1 MNPAHIHLLVTHL
14 PIFGSI
20 LGSIVLALGIKAN
33 SQTAKVAA
41 YYVLIISALGGVVAY
56 VTGEEAEEVV
66 EHIDGIAKEIIEV
79 HEESAIW
86 ALICS
91 VVLGLLSITGIY
103 FIRRRPVLARKISV
117 IVLLIAL
124 FSFIVTVRTGYLG
137 GQIRHTEIMGK

>member
-1 MNPAHIHLLVTHL
+1 M
-14 PIFGSI
+14 
-20 LGSIVLALGIKAN
+20 
-33 SQTAKVAA
+33 
-41 YYVLIISALGGVVAY
+41 
-56 VTGEEAEEVV
+56 TGEEAEEIV

-91 VVLGLLSITGIY
+91 IVLGLLSLTGIY
-103 FIRRRPVLARKISV
+103 FVRRKPVLSRKISV
-117 IVLLIAL
+117 IALLIAL

>member
-1 MNPAHIHLLVTHL
+1 MSPAHIHLLVTHL

-33 SQTAKVAA
+33 SQTAKLAA

-56 VTGEEAEEVV
+56 MTGEEAEEIV

-91 VVLGLLSITGIY
+91 IVLGLLSLTGIY
-103 FIRRRPVLARKISV
+103 FVRRKPVLSRKISV
-117 IVLLIAL
+117 IALLIAL

>member
-14 PIFGSI
+14 PVFGSI
-20 LGSIVLALGIKAN
+20 LGSIVLALGVKAN
-33 SQTAKVAA
+33 SQTTKLAA

-56 VTGEEAEEVV
+56 MTGEEAEEIV

-91 VVLGLLSITGIY
+91 IVLGLLSVIGIY
-103 FIRRRPVLARKISV
+103 FTRRKAVLGRKISV
-117 IVLLIAL
+117 IALLIAL

-137 GQIRHTEIMGK
+137 GQIRHTEIIGK

>member
-14 PIFGSI
+14 PVFGSI
-20 LGSIVLALGIKAN
+20 LGSIVLALGVKAN
-33 SQTAKVAA
+33 SQTAKLAA

-56 VTGEEAEEVV
+56 MTGEEAEEIV

-91 VVLGLLSITGIY
+91 IVLRLLSVIGIY
-103 FIRRRPVLARKISV
+103 FTRRKAVLGRKISV
-117 IVLLIAL
+117 IALLIAL

-137 GQIRHTEIMGK
+137 GQIRHTEIIGK